1 LNLTSEITGEV
12 ELDGNVLVLKRI
24 HAHYRLRASEAQREV
39 VERVHNM
46 HVQHCPVARSLIPA
60 IAISTSYELVS

>member
-1 LNLTSEITGEV
+1 MKLTSEITGEV

-46 HVQHCPVARSLIPA
+46 HVQHCPVASSLIPA

>member
-1 LNLTSEITGEV
+1 LNLTSEITGEI
-12 ELDGNVLVLKRI
+12 ELDGHVLVLKRI
-24 HAHYRLRASEAQREV
+24 HAHYRLRANEDKREV

-46 HVQHCPVARSLIPA
+46 HVKNCPVARSLTPA